1 MKLSLRRKRSPA
13 PAEITRVYT
22 SQGRTAHF
30 MVAGEVLCGWPAPP
44 GGWKGTG
51 SDYEREFALSI
62 TDVCK
67 LCCPP
72 EKAGGG
78 AT

>member
-22 SQGRTAHF
+22 SQGRTAHL
-30 MVAGEVLCGWPAPP
+30 MADGKVLCPTVPVAGA
-44 GGWKGTG
+44 WKGLTPEEAEYAAVLPLCAYCR
-51 SDYEREFALSI
+51 DAL
-62 TDVCK
+62 
-67 LCCPP
+67 
-72 EKAGGG
+72 AANGGG